1 MLPKEKRIVITF
13 KNTVEVMR
21 MEETA
26 RRLHLS
32 GRIIPIPGSV
42 SAGCGL
48 CFMARPEDE
57 ALLTD
62 VMRENGISWE
72 RIVPIML

>member
-26 RRLHLS
+26 RRRNL
-32 GRIIPIPGSV
+32 GSEM
-42 SAGCGL
+42 GL
-48 CFMARPEDE
+48 YDC
-57 ALLTD
+57 
-62 VMRENGISWE
+62 
-72 RIVPIML
+72 